1 VVKVVGLG
9 ARDTLR
15 EAQAFRERHGTASFT
30 MLWDESLASW
40 RQMEVTN
47 QPAAILFDRHGQ
59 ILDRWAGM
67 FDEAEVLDLARR
79 T

>member
-1 VVKVVGLG
+1 
-9 ARDTLR
+9 
-15 EAQAFRERHGTASFT
+15 